1 MNKNIKIL
9 NKSNNNSSSYSN
21 LNSAYNK
28 KKVRNE
34 NSINKKDNS
43 QENSNYHKLYSINT
57 KSQNL
62 LSIENLKKIN
72 LNKEALKNDDIK
84 LRSTIDSKNN
94 NFGSN
99 STLVLKKI
107 KIRILFFIAKNIQ
120 NKKINL
126 ILFKEYFFGIFFL
139 GLNSKKKK
147 TFLRYIFTMKKNNFK
162 SNNMQKENKI
172 NSQGE
177 EKTVNRPFIYPIK
190 MKKYSDTKN
199 YKGENYF
206 NNIRKKSFDSLELS
220 PIEKKIESSQKYGNL
235 EEIELKNYY
244 LNKTNEISKRTVH
257 IVMNTHDDYLKNL
270 LYLLGERGLEY
281 KYYFVYVKDG
291 DKYFIQFSPKHPKK
305 LSFNKLAPCT
315 FLKPLY
321 YEEFMALLNEKSIID
336 VKVALSNPFLVLKE
350 RGRPKN
356 NEKINLNSYL
366 IQYCY
371 VLNIE
376 LYFNDLFKKEGEEE
390 EEI

>member
-9 NKSNNNSSSYSN
+9 NKSNNNSSSYLN

-147 TFLRYIFTMKKNNFK
+147 HFYD
-162 SNNMQKENKI
+162 
-172 NSQGE
+172 
-177 EKTVNRPFIYPIK
+177 IY
-190 MKKYSDTKN
+190 
-199 YKGENYF
+199 
-206 NNIRKKSFDSLELS
+206 SL
-220 PIEKKIESSQKYGNL
+220 
-235 EEIELKNYY
+235 
-244 LNKTNEISKRTVH
+244 
-257 IVMNTHDDYLKNL
+257 
-270 LYLLGERGLEY
+270 
-281 KYYFVYVKDG
+281 
-291 DKYFIQFSPKHPKK
+291 
-305 LSFNKLAPCT
+305 
-315 FLKPLY
+315 
-321 YEEFMALLNEKSIID
+321 
-336 VKVALSNPFLVLKE
+336 
-350 RGRPKN
+350 
-356 NEKINLNSYL
+356 
-366 IQYCY
+366 
-371 VLNIE
+371 
-376 LYFNDLFKKEGEEE
+376 
-390 EEI
+390 

>member
-107 KIRILFFIAKNIQ
+107 KIRILFFIANI
-120 NKKINL
+120 L
-126 ILFKEYFFGIFFL
+126 IK
-139 GLNSKKKK
+139 
-147 TFLRYIFTMKKNNFK
+147 
-162 SNNMQKENKI
+162 
-172 NSQGE
+172 
-177 EKTVNRPFIYPIK
+177 
-190 MKKYSDTKN
+190 
-199 YKGENYF
+199 
-206 NNIRKKSFDSLELS
+206 
-220 PIEKKIESSQKYGNL
+220 IEKVI
-235 EEIELKNYY
+235 
-244 LNKTNEISKRTVH
+244 
-257 IVMNTHDDYLKNL
+257 
-270 LYLLGERGLEY
+270 
-281 KYYFVYVKDG
+281 
-291 DKYFIQFSPKHPKK
+291 
-305 LSFNKLAPCT
+305 
-315 FLKPLY
+315 
-321 YEEFMALLNEKSIID
+321 
-336 VKVALSNPFLVLKE
+336 
-350 RGRPKN
+350 
-356 NEKINLNSYL
+356 L
-366 IQYCY
+366 I
-371 VLNIE
+371 
-376 LYFNDLFKKEGEEE
+376 
-390 EEI
+390 